1 MRPLMNTWLILEEEE
16 ILPLKDYMDLA
27 LRERIGSFSPISS
40 DDELRG
46 FFSEVGYRDEMA
58 MRTHHHYH
66 WIDLARMRDEP
77 TGLPHS

>member
-1 MRPLMNTWLILEEEE
+1 MAFLEEEE

-58 MRTHHHYH
+58 MRTSPLPLDRSCPHERRAY
-66 WIDLARMRDEP
+66 
-77 TGLPHS
+77 GLPHS